1 MRSTCLVG
9 VAFACLLAG
18 SLSQQV
24 VTEKVVLPKTVLSIG
39 SGYNNIN
46 GVVYRRFTTNL
57 YLGDEDTDKT
67 PVQKVLFGIE
77 FNGEIM
83 APLKYGP
90 TVTQGVKTLE
100 SSGFTQV
107 SAIPGAWK
115 SRDVVYNTYEYQA
128 HMRLDA
134 SHKMDAK
141 VAKSKFNVI
150 DDSAKWVQNQMHQA
164 GVLKLG
170 YGSSFWTNLFST
182 YKSDKGEGQ
191 QIPVSWSLNP
201 NDESLLF
208 DSKASYIGETFLFNG
223 FRAKGK
229 QYGMRSSVNG
239 GTWYYPSMDFKMG
252 DKWSVFDQ
260 TVCVDPNADTFIGLP
275 TNSADS
281 VWKIIQD
288 DICAGNTTSSCDYSR
303 ATIDK
308 MTPFEIS
315 LTTSKV
321 TGLGQVAPPKFESHV
336 KLQGKDVIK
345 KSTDDKFLR
354 YGLADNYY
362 LSTVCNKNNIIL
374 GRWFFTKVEMT
385 MWAKSS
391 TDIVLSFSNIEK
403 ENQDQKDAKAAGG
416 LAALIVIGIILIVV
430 VVAVAGVAVFKKVS
444 GGGNSGYTAPQD
456 QDVSIG
462 RP

>member
-1 MRSTCLVG
+1 MKSAVLVA
-9 VAFACLLAG
+9 VVFACLLAG
-18 SLSQQV
+18 SFSQQV

-39 SGYNNIN
+39 SGYTSINN
-46 GVVYRRFTTNL
+46 VVYRRFTTNL

-67 PVQKVLFGIE
+67 PVQKALFGIE
-77 FNGEIM
+77 FNGQVM
-83 APLKYGP
+83 APLKYA
-90 TVTQGVKTLE
+90 TTATQGIKPLE
-100 SSGFTQV
+100 SSGFTQL
-107 SAIPGAWK
+107 STSTTTLNSRGAG
-115 SRDVVYNTYEYQA
+115 YYTYEYQA
-128 HMRLDA
+128 HMRLSA

-150 DDSAKWVQNQMHQA
+150 DESAKWVQNQLHQA
-164 GVLKLG
+164 GVLQLG

-182 YKSDKGEGQ
+182 YKSDKGEGER
-191 QIPVSWSLNP
+191 IPVSWSLNP
-201 NDESLLF
+201 IDEALLF
-208 DSKASYIGETFLFNG
+208 DSKASYIGETFVFNG
-223 FRAKGK
+223 FRATGK
-229 QYGMRSSVNG
+229 QYGMRSSVSNG
-239 GTWYYPSMDFKMG
+239 NWYYPSMDFKMG

-321 TGLGQVAPPKFESHV
+321 TALGQVAPPKFESHV

-345 KSTDDKFLR
+345 KSNDDKFLR
-354 YGLADNYY
+354 YGLAYNSDI
-362 LSTVCNKNNIIL
+362 STVCNRNNIIL

-385 MWAKSS
+385 MWAKSG

-403 ENQDQKDAKAAGG
+403 ENQQQKDATVAAGLG
-416 LAALIVIGIILIVV
+416 ALIVIGIILIIV

-444 GGGNSGYTAPQD
+444 SGKSDYTAPQD
-456 QDVSIG
+456 HDVSIG
-462 RP
+462 RA

>member
-1 MRSTCLVG
+1 MKSACLVG
-9 VAFACLLAG
+9 VVIACLLAG
-18 SLSQQV
+18 RLSQQV

-39 SGYNNIN
+39 SGYNSIN

-57 YLGDEDTDKT
+57 YLGDEDVDKT

-83 APLKYGP
+83 APLKYGT

-100 SSGFTQV
+100 SSGFAQV
-107 SAIPGAWK
+107 STT
-115 SRDVVYNTYEYQA
+115 SRSLDSRGISYSTYEFQA

-150 DDSAKWVQNQMHQA
+150 DESAKWVQNQNHQA
-164 GVLKLG
+164 GILQLG
-170 YGSSFWTNLFST
+170 YASTFWANLFST
-182 YKSDKGEGQ
+182 YKSDKAEGER
-191 QIPVSWSLNP
+191 IPVSWSLNP
-201 NDESLLF
+201 KDEALLF
-208 DSKASYIGETFLFNG
+208 DSKASYIGETFVFNG
-223 FRAKGK
+223 FRATGK
-229 QYGMRSSVNG
+229 QYGMKSSVSS

-252 DKWSVFDQ
+252 DKWSIFDQ
-260 TVCVDPNADTFIGLP
+260 TVCVDPNADTIIGLP
-275 TNSADS
+275 TNAADS

-288 DICAGNTTSSCDYSR
+288 DICAGNSTSSCDYSR

-315 LTTSKV
+315 LATSKV

-354 YGLADNYY
+354 YGLAYNSG

-403 ENQDQKDAKAAGG
+403 ENQQQKDANAAAGLG
-416 LAALIVIGIILIVV
+416 ALIVIGIILIIVV
-430 VVAVAGVAVFKKVS
+430 VVAAGVAVFKKVS
-444 GGGNSGYTAPQD
+444 GGNDGYVAPQD
-456 QDVSIG
+456 ADVSIG
-462 RP
+462 KP